1 MVRLERPPCPDL
13 ASLATNYK
21 VSVNKQAL
29 MNASQSKCMYC
40 ESRVTHIYFGD
51 VEHIRP
57 KDRFPELEYEWE
69 NLGFVCAKCNNSKR
83 NKWFDK
89 TPFIDP
95 YSEDPSDGIAAL
107 GQWLFSRPGSDRG
120 RVTVHEIQLNRPE
133 LLERRLEKLHRI
145 QEILDLIAEAPNNA
159 VRKALS
165 SRIEAE
171 LDSGAEYLL
180 VARTAYDQFCA

>member
-1 MVRLERPPCPDL
+1 MVLEGRISSTMSKKCKKDM
-13 ASLATNYK
+13 AAEVIIHSNDFWYNRHSLRDDVHT
-21 VSVNKQAL
+21 
-29 MNASQSKCMYC
+29 
-40 ESRVTHIYFGD
+40 IGD
-51 VEHIRP
+51 MEIQ
-57 KDRFPELEYEWE
+57 K
-69 NLGFVCAKCNNSKR
+69 ANSYT
-83 NKWFDK
+83 F
-89 TPFIDP
+89 
-95 YSEDPSDGIAAL
+95 
-107 GQWLFSRPGSDRG
+107 RG

-145 QEILDLIAEAPNNA
+145 QEILDLIAKAPNDA